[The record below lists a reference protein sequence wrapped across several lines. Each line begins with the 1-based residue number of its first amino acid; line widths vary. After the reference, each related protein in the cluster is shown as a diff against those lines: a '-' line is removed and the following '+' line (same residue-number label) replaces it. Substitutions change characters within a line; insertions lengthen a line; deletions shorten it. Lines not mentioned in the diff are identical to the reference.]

1 MLQNAYKNLSRI
13 IVVSGIASLV
23 ALLIGY
29 GIANIPPKTSLLL
42 ALGATLFI
50 IAFAKTEYAL
60 YFLIL
65 AMLISPELVVGAG
78 GGSLYHGRQLVVR
91 LDDLLLLV
99 VGLSW
104 LAKTAI
110 YKELGLFRKTPL
122 NRPILA
128 YALVCSFSTLLGA
141 VFGRLDFT
149 NGFFYVVK
157 YVEYFIIYFMVV
169 NHVREEAQ
177 IKRLLQVAFV
187 TCILVSLFA
196 LYQIPTGGRVTAPF
210 EGEGGEP
217 NTLGGYLLFM
227 LALSIGMYLNTRNG
241 KGKLLWGGFSFFIFI
256 PFLFTL
262 SRSSWLAA
270 VPMVLVFL
278 VLSPKRLWIAIF
290 LIGGTLLLPLLFPS
304 VVKERI
310 DYTFHQ
316 PYHSDQL
323 SIGNRRLDTSA
334 SARLRSWQT
343 GLRDW
348 TKHPL
353 FGYGVTGYYFM
364 DAQYVKTLVETGI
377 MGLGVFLWLLFSLF
391 RESGR
396 VYRQIGA
403 HRWYYRGLVQ
413 GYIAGLVGLCVHCLG
428 VNTFIIVRIMEP
440 FWFFTGILMILPR
453 VLEGNKGYEP
463 DAIGVKGGEH
473 R

>member
-1 MLQNAYKNLSRI
+1 MLQNAYRNLSRI
-13 IVVSGIASLV
+13 VVVSGIALLV

-42 ALGATLFI
+42 ALGASLFI

-65 AMLISPELVVGAG
+65 AMLISPELLVGAG
-78 GGSLYHGRQLVVR
+78 EGGLYHGRQLVVR

-99 VGLSW
+99 VGFSW

-122 NRPILA
+122 NRPIFA
-128 YALVCSFSTLLGA
+128 YVVVCSFSTLLGA
-141 VFGRLDFT
+141 AFGRLDLT
-149 NGFFYVVK
+149 SGFFYVVK
-157 YVEYFIIYFMVV
+157 YIEYFIIYFMVV

-177 IKRLLQVAFV
+177 VKRLLQVAFLA
-187 TCILVSLFA
+187 CFLVSLFA

-210 EGEGGEP
+210 EGERGEP

-227 LALSIGMYLNTRNG
+227 LALSIGIYLNSRG
-241 KGKLLWGGFSFFIFI
+241 AKRKLLWGGFSLLIFI
-256 PFLFTL
+256 PFMFTL

-270 VPMVLVFL
+270 IPMVLAFL
-278 VLSPKRLWIAIF
+278 ILSPKRLWIALF
-290 LIGGTLLLPLLFPS
+290 LIGGVLLLPKLSPQL
-304 VVKERI
+304 VKDRI

-316 PYHSDQL
+316 PYHGDQL
-323 SIGNRRLDTSA
+323 TIGNKRLDTSA
-334 SARLRSWQT
+334 SARLRSWQQ
-343 GLRDW
+343 GLKDW

-353 FGYGVTGYYFM
+353 FGYGITGYYFM
-364 DAQYVKTLVETGI
+364 DAQYVRTLVETGI
-377 MGLGVFLWLLFSLF
+377 LGLGVFLWLLFSLF
-391 RESGR
+391 RESCR

-403 HRWYYRGLVQ
+403 HSWYYRGLIQ
-413 GYIAGLVGLCVHCLG
+413 GYIAGLVGLFVHCLG
-428 VNTFIIVRIMEP
+428 VNTFIIIRIMEP
-440 FWFFTGILMILPR
+440 FWFLTGILIVLPR
-453 VLEGNKGYEP
+453 VLESSKSYEP
-463 DAIGVKGGEH
+463 QSTGVKGGEQ